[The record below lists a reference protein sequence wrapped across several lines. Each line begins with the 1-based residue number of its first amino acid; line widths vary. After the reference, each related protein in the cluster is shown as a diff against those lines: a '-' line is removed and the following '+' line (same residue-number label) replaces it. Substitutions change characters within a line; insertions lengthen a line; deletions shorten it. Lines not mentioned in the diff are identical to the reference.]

1 MTRLLL
7 SVFIILSLSQIC
19 QAQLEEN
26 SMVLYAKA
34 NVLLESGRYD
44 EAVRMYNRILSA
56 DENHTNALFSRA
68 KAKYELSA
76 FKGTKNDIMVY
87 IEKVGVDKRVLDL
100 MANTELQLGN
110 LVAAKNYALSALEMD
125 PFDKEMFVTA
135 GDIFLDLS
143 ERNDAC
149 EHYSLAV
156 NLGSG
161 KATRRIN
168 EHCDGYTARKR
179 NNTSIEDDTD
189 VMVKSEEDN
198 MVKDDMGEEMKKD
211 DDGIVSL
218 EDIVRE
224 AETDPTLESP
234 PTGTSTQRDPDFK
247 STSKGDDIDINASQ
261 TIEIDDL
268 LSITINDGLGD
279 RVVESQPNIFMLS
292 DQDGK
297 VVIDLCVD
305 SRGRVTEATFNRDL
319 SNIYRSSLTS
329 LALRKAKEFF
339 FDLSSIDEQCG
350 RLTFNIKA

>member
-1 MTRLLL
+1 
-7 SVFIILSLSQIC
+7 
-19 QAQLEEN
+19 
-26 SMVLYAKA
+26 
-34 NVLLESGRYD
+34 
-44 EAVRMYNRILSA
+44 
-56 DENHTNALFSRA
+56 
-68 KAKYELSA
+68 
-76 FKGTKNDIMVY
+76 
-87 IEKVGVDKRVLDL
+87 
-100 MANTELQLGN
+100 
-110 LVAAKNYALSALEMD
+110 
-125 PFDKEMFVTA
+125 
-135 GDIFLDLS
+135 
-143 ERNDAC
+143 
-149 EHYSLAV
+149 
-156 NLGSG
+156 
-161 KATRRIN
+161 
-168 EHCDGYTARKR
+168 
-179 NNTSIEDDTD
+179 
-189 VMVKSEEDN
+189 MVKSEEDN

-319 SNIYRSSLTS
+319 SNIYRLSL
-329 LALRKAKEFF
+329 
-339 FDLSSIDEQCG
+339 IH
-350 RLTFNIKA
+350 I